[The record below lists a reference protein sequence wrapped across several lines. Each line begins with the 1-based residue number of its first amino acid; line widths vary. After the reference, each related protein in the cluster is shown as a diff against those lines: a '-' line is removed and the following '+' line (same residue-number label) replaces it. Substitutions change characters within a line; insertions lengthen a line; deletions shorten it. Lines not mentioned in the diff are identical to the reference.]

1 MNAHAAFHDRAD
13 RLVPL
18 TVPLEVFA
26 YAVIFAIALG
36 LRALQLDAAPLNE
49 IEARQALAALR
60 LVTSGGADPAAIVS
74 PLVFAGQ
81 VIAFALAGATNAAA
95 RFLPLLGGVLLV
107 CAPLAFRRHLGR
119 LPVLIACAALAL
131 SPAAVAASRHAS
143 GAGLSMLALVLAL
156 LAFDRWLD
164 RRSPHWAVAGGAA
177 LGVALLADSGALV
190 AVITLAA
197 GFLFAVLTDEED
209 LLTLDVLR
217 PLVASVPWLRAA
229 AALAITIALGATLF
243 AVFPGGL
250 GAAGDQLVRFL
261 QGFMRPAAET
271 TYLGIVLLLA
281 EPGLLLFGL
290 IGAWLAAQSEQPWQR
305 FVAGWAIAALIASLL
320 YRGAA
325 PEHAMW
331 SAVPLAVLAAL
342 AVDRLLALRHD
353 GPPLAPWAAA
363 TGLLAL
369 TGMTIASVTQLLK
382 SPTILTVP
390 PGVAP
395 DQALLTFAVEAGLT
409 ILWGILF
416 GLLWL
421 TLASVWGTRL
431 AWRGYGLG
439 ALIAFT
445 LIAAGQSASLAFAR
459 ATSPYDPLNAA
470 PAAPALDMLVETARE
485 IGDFAGAHPYDVDIE
500 VQADSGTAVIWAL
513 RGFHN
518 VTVVD
523 HVDPQVQSTL
533 VVTPAGSDSPAL
545 GSSYVGQDFVTTRT
559 WTPRGLALEDVIRWV
574 IYRRA
579 PTPTADTRA
588 ILWVREDVFRLAH
601 AASP

>member
-13 RLVPL
+13 HLAPL
-18 TVPLEVFA
+18 AVPLEVFA
-26 YAVIFAIALG
+26 YAVIVAIALG

-49 IEARQALAALR
+49 IEAWQALAALSF
-60 LVTSGGADPAAIVS
+60 VTSGSADPAAIVS
-74 PLVFAGQ
+74 PLIFAGQ
-81 VIAFALAGATNAAA
+81 IVAFALAGATNAAA

-119 LPVLIACAALAL
+119 LPALIACAALAL

-143 GAGLSMLALVLAL
+143 GAGLSMLALVLVL

-164 RRSPHWAVAGGAA
+164 RRSPRWAAA
-177 LGVALLADSGALV
+177 AGVALGAAFLAGSGALM
-190 AVITLAA
+190 AALTLAV

-209 LLTLDVLR
+209 LLIPDVLR
-217 PLVASVPWLRAA
+217 PLAASIPWRSVA
-229 AALAITIALGATLF
+229 AALAITAALGATVF
-243 AVFPGGL
+243 AGFPGGL
-250 GAAGDQLVRFL
+250 GAAGDQFVSFL
-261 QGFMRPAAET
+261 QGFVRPAPGAA
-271 TYLGIVLLLA
+271 YLGVVLLLA
-281 EPGLLLFGL
+281 EPGLLLFGM
-290 IGAWLAAQSEQPWQR
+290 IGAWLASQSEQPWQR

-325 PEHAMW
+325 PEHALW

-342 AVDRLLALRHD
+342 AVDRLLALRHE
-353 GPPLAPWAAA
+353 GPPWVPRAVAA
-363 TGLLAL
+363 GLLAL
-369 TGMTIASVTQLLK
+369 TGMTLASVTQLLQ
-382 SPTILTVP
+382 SPTLIAVP
-390 PGVAP
+390 PGAAP
-395 DQALLTFAVEAGLT
+395 EQVVFTFAVEAALT
-409 ILWGILF
+409 VLWLILF

-421 TLASVWGTRL
+421 TAASMWGART

-439 ALIAFT
+439 ALIIFT
-445 LIAAGQSASLAFAR
+445 LVAGGQSASLAFTR

-470 PAAPALDMLVETARE
+470 PATPALNMLAETARE

-500 VQADSGTAVIWAL
+500 VQADSGAAVIWAL

-533 VVTPAGSDSPAL
+533 VITPGGADSPAL
-545 GSSYVGQDFVTTRT
+545 GSSYVGQDCVTTRA

-588 ILWVREDVFRLAH
+588 IMWVREDVFRLAH